1 MWKQASQRVAVGLAL
16 LALPSLPAL
25 AQETQWEQCVSA
37 GRTALEERRYEE
49 AEKQFKAALEEAEGF
64 GPVGSSNYWQGF
76 LLWQARPSSSEN
88 GPTKVALANWGRSW
102 QDKHE
107 TALCAH

>member
-37 GRTALEERRYEE
+37 GRTALEERRYDE

-64 GPVGSSNYWQGF
+64 GPRDPRLVTS
-76 LLWQARPSSSEN
+76 LEN
-88 GPTKVALANWGRSW
+88 LADLYHR
-102 QDKHE
+102 
-107 TALCAH
+107 